1 MTTKKEKQ
9 ILSLSSMSGWRRS
22 FGTVSWFLNLS
33 LRISRICKYVTENF
47 NINDCNVVK
56 RFPNFHLENLF
67 NKDLV
72 YKYNSIFTVPIKMSI
87 SHLYFFGGVTNKSNV
102 NVDILFSA
110 HDALLD

>member
-47 NINDCNVVK
+47 NINDCIVLK
-56 RFPNFHLENLF
+56 RFPNFHLGNLS
-67 NKDLV
+67 NKVLV
-72 YKYNSIFTVPIKMSI
+72 YKYNFIFTVPIKMSI
-87 SHLYFFGGVTNKSNV
+87 SHLHLFGGVTNKSNV
-102 NVDILFSA
+102 NVDR
-110 HDALLD
+110 LLTNLM

>member
-9 ILSLSSMSGWRRS
+9 IISLSSMSGWRLS
-22 FGTVSWFLNLS
+22 FGTVSWFLILS

-47 NINDCNVVK
+47 NINDCNVLK
-56 RFPNFHLENLF
+56 RFPNFHLGNLF
-67 NKDLV
+67 NKDVV

-87 SHLYFFGGVTNKSNV
+87 SHLYFFGDVTNKFNV

-110 HDALLD
+110 HNAMLE